1 MSTATGLRFFAAIAL
16 PLFVLYL
23 ATATWTLPYHIDTIT
38 NVFTAWELANDGD
51 AVLEEHEALASPDYF
66 GNVGWVVPAQDS
78 VAAQYPPGAA
88 LLATPLYTIWPDN
101 ATILT
106 VYGSNRLADGVEI
119 PVPPL
124 PPAAIS
130 AAAVSAMAVGLTGL
144 AFRRLVDSRTALV
157 AAYVAG
163 LGTGAWSVAA
173 DQLWQHGPAM
183 MWIAAGTLLS
193 AERQVWAGVAF
204 GAAILTRPHTA
215 LVAAGN
221 GLVQAVA
228 KRTVRP
234 AIRIGIGSAMGL
246 ALLVAYNTVVF
257 GAPSIAGGYGS
268 GFNERTSSL
277 DLVEYAGNIALALVH
292 PLRGLLIFS
301 PFLILLIPGL
311 KAAWR
316 AAPAWV
322 QGSALG
328 GLLYLLLQLKANR
341 YSGGS
346 GFWGYRYPLETLAAA
361 APLLLLAYSEWV
373 ERQSELIRKLFRW
386 LVIASVLLTATG
398 AIVY

>member
-1 MSTATGLRFFAAIAL
+1 
-16 PLFVLYL
+16 
-23 ATATWTLPYHIDTIT
+23 
-38 NVFTAWELANDGD
+38 
-51 AVLEEHEALASPDYF
+51 
-66 GNVGWVVPAQDS
+66 
-78 VAAQYPPGAA
+78 
-88 LLATPLYTIWPDN
+88 
-101 ATILT
+101 
-106 VYGSNRLADGVEI
+106 
-119 PVPPL
+119 
-124 PPAAIS
+124 
-130 AAAVSAMAVGLTGL
+130 
-144 AFRRLVDSRTALV
+144 
-157 AAYVAG
+157 
-163 LGTGAWSVAA
+163 
-173 DQLWQHGPAM
+173 
-183 MWIAAGTLLS
+183 
-193 AERQVWAGVAF
+193 
-204 GAAILTRPHTA
+204 
-215 LVAAGN
+215 
-221 GLVQAVA
+221 
-228 KRTVRP
+228 
-234 AIRIGIGSAMGL
+234 MGL